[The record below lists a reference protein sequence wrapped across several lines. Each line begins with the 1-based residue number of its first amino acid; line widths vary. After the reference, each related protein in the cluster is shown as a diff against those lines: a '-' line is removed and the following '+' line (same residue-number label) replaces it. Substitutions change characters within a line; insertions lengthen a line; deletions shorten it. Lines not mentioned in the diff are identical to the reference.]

1 MTAPR
6 PRRLICVG
14 FRRWKQYNLAPILRS
29 QADELIFAPHAK
41 AARRLA
47 PTPADAIGWWS
58 CEPPEGVAEL
68 AGTSGAMTIR
78 IEDGFL
84 RSVGLGSDLIPPL
97 SLVLDRTGI
106 YFDPRQPSDLETIL
120 ATADF
125 SEEELERARAVR
137 AFIVEHGL
145 TKYNLEPRQQPDWA
159 TQGRKVVLVTGQ
171 VEDDASIR
179 FGCSDVRTNHGLLRA
194 AREGDPDA
202 YIIYKPHPDV
212 MSGNRN
218 GRMTLADAR
227 QWADHIETDLSV
239 ISCIEACDELHCMT
253 SLAGFDALL
262 RGKRVVTYGQ
272 PFYVGWGVTE
282 DRATENKAEGQDAL
296 ARRRRNLSLD
306 ELVAGTLIR
315 YPLYWDTQTQR
326 TTACQSVLRRIVEER
341 DRLERSGAL
350 EKLRS
355 GSVLRL
361 KRKLLVLI
369 TACLSP
375 R

>member
-137 AFIVEHGL
+137 EFIVEHGL
-145 TKYNLEPRQQPDWA
+145 TKYNLEPRRKAEWP

-179 FGCSDVRTNHGLLRA
+179 FGCSDVRTNAALLQAVRQIN
-194 AREGDPDA
+194 PDA
-202 YIIYKPHPDV
+202 FIVYKPHPDV
-212 MSGNRN
+212 MSGNRRGKMALN
-218 GRMTLADAR
+218 TAR
-227 QWADHIETDLSV
+227 QWADHIERHVSV
-239 ISCIEACDELHCMT
+239 ISCIDASHEVHIMT

-262 RGKRVVTYGQ
+262 RGKEVFTYGQ
-272 PFYVGWGVTE
+272 PFFAGWGLTT
-282 DRATENKAEGQDAL
+282 DHADEGEAIG
-296 ARRRRNLSLD
+296 RRRKTLTLD
-306 ELVAGTLIR
+306 ELVTGTLLR
-315 YPLYWDTQTQR
+315 YPLYWTGEGAASCET
-326 TTACQSVLRRIVEER
+326 VLRHLLETRI
-341 DRLERSGAL
+341 RLEQSGGL
-350 EKLRS
+350 EKLRRGFLS
-355 GSVLRL
+355 RQLR
-361 KRKLLVLI
+361 KAQVIAKGFFI
-369 TACLSP
+369 PHKPT
-375 R
+375 

>member
-29 QADELIFAPHAK
+29 QADELIFVPHAK
-41 AARRLA
+41 AAQRLA

-58 CEPPEGVAEL
+58 CEPPEGVTEL

-218 GRMTLADAR
+218 GRMTLTDAR

-272 PFYVGWGVTE
+272 PFYVGWGVTD
-282 DRATENKAEGQDAL
+282 DRAERTAAL
-296 ARRRRNLSLD
+296 ARRRRVLSLD
-306 ELVAGTLIR
+306 QIVAGTLIR
-315 YPLYWDTQTQR
+315 YPLYWSPETGRVSDCEQVMRKLAQT
-326 TTACQSVLRRIVEER
+326 R
-341 DRLERSGAL
+341 DLLERTGDLS
-350 EKLRS
+350 KLRS
-355 GSVLRL
+355 GFLRRQGR
-361 KRKLLVLI
+361 KAKLLI
-369 TACLSP
+369 KAHLSA
-375 R
+375 